1 MFFRKRTSGTES
13 NAAGPAGERGRSPSG
28 SVIGSNTR
36 FRGEVRGGGPLSIR
50 GDVRGSVGMVGR
62 LIVEPGGHL
71 EADGRLA
78 EVIIAGSAGGAL
90 EISGTLTVLSTGT
103 IEGRIQSARLRVEE
117 GARIQGAIHP
127 LRPQS
132 TS

>member
-1 MFFRKRTSGTES
+1 MFFRKRASAAES
-13 NAAGPAGERGRSPSG
+13 NGAGPASDRGRGSTG

-50 GDVRGSVGMVGR
+50 GDVRGSVGMDGR
-62 LIVEPGGHL
+62 LTVEPGGRL

-90 EISGTLTVLSTGT
+90 EISGTLTVRSTGT

-127 LRPQS
+127 LHPQS